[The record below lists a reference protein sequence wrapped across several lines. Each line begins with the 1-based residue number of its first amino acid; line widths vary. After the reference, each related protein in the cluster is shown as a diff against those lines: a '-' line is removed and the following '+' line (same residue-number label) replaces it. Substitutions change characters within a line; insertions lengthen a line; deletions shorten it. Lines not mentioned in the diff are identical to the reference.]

1 MRCCRRNTTPSPK
14 RCKSN
19 SCRAVVLLMQLM
31 PRRHRAS
38 QRRTVRSLPSAAPPA
53 GAQTFPYRP
62 TTVGGPFCAR
72 RSAPPDVVPLIEISV
87 APVDDRRRLMWARS
101 LRQSRRGRRG
111 LAPEAPPRTDSAAPT
126 FGDPAGDLK
135 LRIAAHA
142 LALRAPDVVFAS
154 RSGCSARA
162 QPSRRQRRRCSKD
175 RRWQKVR

>member
-1 MRCCRRNTTPSPK
+1 MHCCRRNTTPSPI

-19 SCRAVVLLMQLM
+19 SCRAILLWMQLE

-38 QRRTVRSLPSAAPPA
+38 QHRTVRSLPSAAPPA
-53 GAQTFPYRP
+53 GSAN
-62 TTVGGPFCAR
+62 
-72 RSAPPDVVPLIEISV
+72 RSVPV
-87 APVDDRRRLMWARS
+87 NDRRRSVLRTAVGASGRSPAHRDLGGAGSRRSLMWARS
-101 LRQSRRGRRG
+101 LRQSRRGRGG
-111 LAPEAPPRTDSAAPT
+111 LAHGAPPRTDSAAPT

-142 LALRAPDVVFAS
+142 LARREPDVVFAS